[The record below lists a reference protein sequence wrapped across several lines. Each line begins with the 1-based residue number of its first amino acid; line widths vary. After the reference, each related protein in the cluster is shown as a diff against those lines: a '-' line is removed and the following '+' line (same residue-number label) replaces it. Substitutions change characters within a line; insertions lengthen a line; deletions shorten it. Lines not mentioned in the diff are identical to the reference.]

1 MFVGFNLNLDEQFFG
16 SDFAQYIQIGSYQIS
31 QHQNTLCHHL
41 DDFIVEGNFVNGTQL
56 QDNWFPVFSTDI
68 FISHSHWDKNL
79 ALALA
84 GWLFDTFGLT
94 SFIDSVAWGYIDDL
108 LEALNSRYSN
118 KRKDPDGGYLYSHN
132 ACNIVSQHVNIM
144 LSVALQEMMDETE
157 AVFLLNTP
165 NSLPGFTSH
174 SIEETYSPWI
184 FSEIN
189 CSKLIRKRPLSDYR
203 PSTIIEHAY
212 KSEQSVCGGL
222 SVCYKVSTD
231 HLYPLNKNDL
241 ANWKT
246 HIAKSQMSKSYLL
259 ERQVR
264 RLEFSKHALDV
275 LYIQQNLL
283 NKTSK

>member
-1 MFVGFNLNLDEQFFG
+1 MFAGFNLNLDEQFFG
-16 SDFAQYIQIGSYQIS
+16 SDFAQYIRIGSNQIS
-31 QHQNTLCHHL
+31 QHQNALCHQL
-41 DDFIVEGNFVNGTQL
+41 DNFIVEGNFVNGTQL
-56 QDNWFPVFSTDI
+56 QDNWFPVFFTDI
-68 FISHSHWDKNL
+68 FISHSHRDEKL

-94 SFIDSVAWGYIDDL
+94 SFIDSAAWGYIDDL

-144 LSVALQEMMDETE
+144 LSAALQEMMDTTE

-174 SIEETYSPWI
+174 SIEGTYSPWI
-184 FSEIN
+184 FSEIS

-203 PSTIIEHAY
+203 PSPIIEHVQ
-212 KSEQSVCGGL
+212 KSEQFACDSL
-222 SVCYKVSTD
+222 SVRYEVSTD

-246 HIAKSQMSKSYLL
+246 HIAKSSMPKSYLL
-259 ERQVR
+259 ENQMQ
-264 RLEFSKHALDV
+264 RLEFSKRSLDI

-283 NKTSK
+283 NKTSG